1 MNIGEFHLL
10 QSLLEGSKED
20 WNSLLG
26 VVLSELKPC

>member
-10 QSLLEGSKED
+10 QCLLEGSKED

-26 VVLSELKPC
+26 VVLSERKPC